1 MRKEDAASRTPAARI
16 ERTGVK
22 SSVCSTVREAASSSC
37 FPVRRAVRMAEPVES
52 AANSAEIMFIA
63 WFPTVAAAREPALMA
78 PVTAE

>member
-1 MRKEDAASRTPAARI
+1 MKDDDASMIAVART
-16 ERTGVK
+16 ERTGVR

-37 FPVRRAVRMAEPVES
+37 FPVSRAVRMAEPVES